1 MMKRTSLL
9 FLAMVIS
16 TVTALADPVAVFE
29 LQWGKKKER
38 QIHSF
43 AIAFDQAAASYTVYN
58 FKKLVQ
64 NKFYLKTTIHRV
76 IPGYLVQGGDPLSR
90 KKDRNPVGT
99 GGPGYTLP
107 PEIRL
112 KHVRGAIAM
121 GRLPDAVNP
130 KRLSNGSQ
138 FYICL
143 QNIPAQDGK
152 DTVFGRVISGLEV
165 LDQISR
171 MPADTNANPLERIEV
186 RRTYLIDRSQ
196 LGGPP
201 VR

>member
-1 MMKRTSLL
+1 M
-9 FLAMVIS
+9 
-16 TVTALADPVAVFE
+16 TAQADPVAVFE
-29 LQWGKKKER
+29 LQWGNKKDQ
-38 QIHSF
+38 QIRSF
-43 AIAFDQAAASYTVYN
+43 AIALDETAAPYTVAN

-90 KKDRNPVGT
+90 GKDRTSVGT

-112 KHVRGAIAM
+112 RHVRGAVAM

-138 FYICL
+138 FYVSL
-143 QNIPAQDGK
+143 QNMSSQDGK
-152 DTVFGRVISGLEV
+152 DTVFGRVISGLDV

-171 MPADTNANPLERIEV
+171 VAADSNGNPLERIEV
-186 RRTYLIDRSQ
+186 RRTYIIDRSQ

-201 VR
+201 VP

>member
-1 MMKRTSLL
+1 MMKRIFLL
-9 FLAMVIS
+9 FLAMVI
-16 TVTALADPVAVFE
+16 TAVTSLADPVAVFE
-29 LQWGKKKER
+29 LQWGKKKDR
-38 QIHSF
+38 QIRSF
-43 AIAFDQAAASYTVYN
+43 AIAFDEAAPYTVSN

-64 NKFYLKTTIHRV
+64 DGFYVKTAIHRV

-90 KKDRNPVGT
+90 KKDRGPVGT

-112 KHVRGAIAM
+112 KHVRGAVAM
-121 GRLPDAVNP
+121 GRLADAVNP

-138 FYICL
+138 FYVSL
-143 QNIPAQDGK
+143 QNMPAQDGK
-152 DTVFGRVISGLEV
+152 DTVFGRVVSGLDV

-171 MPADTNANPLERIEV
+171 MPADTNGNPFERIEV